1 VFKYNTNDT
10 FNLPVVASMNLPYTK
25 KGAPNA
31 TINQMRL
38 SQSPAQLKKQKG
50 HALCRAHPPKP
61 SLHEILPIFSVGRIL
76 ASIKSLFLFLVS
88 NISDY
93 F

>member
-1 VFKYNTNDT
+1 
-10 FNLPVVASMNLPYTK
+10 MNLPYTK

-61 SLHEILPIFSVGRIL
+61 SLYDILPIFSVCKVFI
-76 ASIKSLFLFLVS
+76 F
-88 NISDY
+88 IS
-93 F
+93 